1 MKRSRL
7 YIPVLLVGMLFFTG
21 CLDIIETVSVN
32 KDGTGNYKLNIDMS
46 SLLSDPSMNGLVLSS
61 LQGEN
66 GLFEQGQEIE
76 LDTVLYFT
84 DMPAPEGNIS
94 ADIWEK
100 VNMKMKISE
109 SSGALKTEIV
119 IPFNDIS
126 ELEYVISTLSSY
138 DSEVAAITEGGL
150 LNPSTMR
157 FALDKK
163 KISRSN
169 TGAINEGLNQDD
181 LAMLQMFMTDATYTT
196 VYEVP
201 GKVKSTS
208 FENAQVDDKTVTNSY
223 NLLELMQGNANLDG
237 SISFK

>member
-1 MKRSRL
+1 
-7 YIPVLLVGMLFFTG
+7 
-21 CLDIIETVSVN
+21 
-32 KDGTGNYKLNIDMS
+32 
-46 SLLSDPSMNGLVLSS
+46 
-61 LQGEN
+61 
-66 GLFEQGQEIE
+66 
-76 LDTVLYFT
+76 
-84 DMPAPEGNIS
+84 
-94 ADIWEK
+94 
-100 VNMKMKISE
+100 
-109 SSGALKTEIV
+109 
-119 IPFNDIS
+119 
-126 ELEYVISTLSSY
+126 
-138 DSEVAAITEGGL
+138 
-150 LNPSTMR
+150 MR

-208 FENAQVDDKTVTNSY
+208 FENAQVDDKTVINSY